1 MSALKEV
8 ISAATEEFATAII
21 AAIRGASFDEIA
33 ETSED
38 APASSG
44 GGGYRVRGKTA
55 SKASGKGK
63 RIRRSQDDI
72 QGVVDKIVAFVKKH
86 KDGVSAEAI
95 REELGVERKELPRPI
110 AEALGQKLISKRG
123 HKRATM
129 YFAGSKASAAKKSV
143 KKASK
148 PKVKAASK
156 KSGKKSG
163 KKSAKKSAKKSGK
176 KLSAKKNHKKMN
188 GASKKAAVAAH
199 VTTSPPT
206 SAE

>member
-156 KSGKKSG
+156 KSGKKS
-163 KKSAKKSAKKSGK
+163 AKKSAKKSGK